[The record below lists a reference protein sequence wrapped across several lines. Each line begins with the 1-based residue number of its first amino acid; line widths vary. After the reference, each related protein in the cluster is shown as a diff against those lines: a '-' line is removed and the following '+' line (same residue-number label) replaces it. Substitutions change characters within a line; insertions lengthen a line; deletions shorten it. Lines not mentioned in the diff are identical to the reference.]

1 LKQSL
6 RRLQLGSGVVL
17 LIYIFLHLVNH
28 ALGIWSPDLAG
39 RGLTLALRLWHSMPG
54 TMLLYGSASLHF
66 ALALHTIYGRRY
78 DEENLRPTVLAFNG

>member
-1 LKQSL
+1 MQKWYLTN
-6 RRLQLGSGVVL
+6 LGGTAQ
-17 LIYIFLHLVNH
+17 
-28 ALGIWSPDLAG
+28 ALGKVKVVNL
-39 RGLTLALRLWHSMPG
+39 PG